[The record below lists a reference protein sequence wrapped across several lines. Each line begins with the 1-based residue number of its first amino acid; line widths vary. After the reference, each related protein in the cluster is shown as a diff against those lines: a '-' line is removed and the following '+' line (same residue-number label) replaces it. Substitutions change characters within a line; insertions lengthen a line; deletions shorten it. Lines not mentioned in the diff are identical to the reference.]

1 MTDFWAIA
9 EIFFRL
15 IGLFKRDRMVGDR
28 SDLRDSHHN
37 RSRQFS
43 TKLQIFQRRQEMET
57 SLESLLSQ
65 LETAYYNAKAAYRD
79 PGYDTDERVSNA
91 YERAQTQRQA
101 IKDEILA
108 RFSRIEN
115 ELRGYQ
121 NF

>member
-65 LETAYYNAKAAYRD
+65 LETAYFNAKIRYRD
-79 PGYDTDERVSNA
+79 GEVDGFEAS
-91 YERAQTQRQA
+91 QSQRQA